1 MRYVDGGHVAAA
13 ILKQRDIR
21 YASTTCIKSV
31 YYVYRFVLKYSNCS
45 FITAVIFSVSGL
57 ETY

>member
-21 YASTTCIKSV
+21 YVSTTYTHAYKSYGV
-31 YYVYRFVLKYSNCS
+31 YT
-45 FITAVIFSVSGL
+45 FIPKHNNYFFIIVVTFSVP
-57 ETY
+57 